1 MVEWLS
7 SWLAKQEVWVRFPS
21 SPLEF
26 QRLVF
31 SCFQVVIWLEYRL
44 SDLKILNTTNQP
56 TKLTSLN
63 ILYRGE
69 QKIIIYHRLVSRASK
84 LREFFAMVV
93 NNISYEMLDI
103 GGLWLN
109 ATLKI
114 DPYDLHNL
122 QRN

>member
-1 MVEWLS
+1 M
-7 SWLAKQEVWVRFPS
+7 AGI
-21 SPLEF
+21 PLK
-26 QRLVF
+26 RLKNP
-31 SCFQVVIWLEYRL
+31 QY
-44 SDLKILNTTNQP
+44 NQP

-63 ILYRGE
+63 ILCKGE
-69 QKIIIYHRLVSRASK
+69 QKIIIYHSVSRTSK

-114 DPYDLHNL
+114 DPYDFHNL
-122 QRN
+122 QIN

>member
-1 MVEWLS
+1 M
-7 SWLAKQEVWVRFPS
+7 AGI
-21 SPLEF
+21 PLK
-26 QRLVF
+26 RLKNP
-31 SCFQVVIWLEYRL
+31 QY
-44 SDLKILNTTNQP
+44 NQP

-122 QRN
+122 QIN